1 VRSGTNRQQTT
12 SSILARRF
20 SDAVNGTHELPRK
33 RTVENLKIA
42 RLIRVP
48 RIETRCVIALTC
60 ESKNHVGY
68 LTNPWS
74 HASRVTQSP
83 LTYHIPAPKRQTSHS
98 KETTKH
104 SRTRFESVISSA
116 CTAYVDVA
124 HLNESDG
131 NRLARAD
138 HCSTQV
144 KHRDTYREP
153 LLCGM
158 HAAYRHAAAAAETAL
173 RALHAHAVPGI
184 ESSRD
189 RAARARTYVSS
200 SRA

>member
-1 VRSGTNRQQTT
+1 MRSGTTRQQTT

-20 SDAVNGTHELPRK
+20 SDAVNGTHELFRK

-42 RLIRVP
+42 RLMHVP
-48 RIETRCVIALTC
+48 RIETRCVNALTC

-68 LTNPWS
+68 LTNPWL

-83 LTYHIPAPKRQTSHS
+83 LRYHIPAPKRQTSHS

-124 HLNESDG
+124 HLNVSDG

-173 RALHAHAVPGI
+173 RALHARAVPGI